1 MSSAGQLFI
10 EVLQD
15 LICIGGDG
23 PQIAILRAGID
34 INNRLHVV
42 MVHRGSP
49 NRGRDLHQ
57 ISHQLWTLLRD
68 HRNIH

>member
-1 MSSAGQLFI
+1 MSPTGQLFI

-15 LICIGGDG
+15 FVRVGGDG
-23 PQIAILRAGID
+23 SQIAILRAGID

-42 MVHRGSP
+42 MVYRGSP